1 MSYMDSPSNAPTTGN
16 APNASMTSIAL
27 KVVGV
32 VTILAS
38 LLDYIMIIFPT
49 NFSNRG
55 WQLEMISQIV
65 DRGIVPMVGV
75 ALLLAG
81 YWVQSIAGQGGRRAA
96 WADLR
101 VWALVLSAI
110 FGVVFLLFTVL
121 HPNNVRANSQEAL
134 EQIQQEATT
143 AETQLEGRLSQE
155 LQQQRG
161 QIDALIADEDLLA
174 QAIESG
180 QVPQEQAALLRQFR
194 EDPQALDQFLQDRV
208 GQFRTQIQQEIG
220 GRREEATQ
228 QIRQEAL
235 KSGIRV
241 SLSSLLLAIGY
252 FIIAVVGFRSLK
264 AGA

>member
-1 MSYMDSPSNAPTTGN
+1 MSYMDSPSNAPMTGS
-16 APNASMTSIAL
+16 APSAPMTSIAL

-38 LLDYIMIIFPT
+38 ILDYIMIIFPT

-81 YWVQSIAGQGGRRAA
+81 YWVQSISGRSGRRAA

-110 FGVVFLLFTVL
+110 FGLVFLIFTVL
-121 HPNNVRANSQEAL
+121 HPNNVRVNSQQAL
-134 EQIQQEATT
+134 EQIQEEATT

-155 LQQQRG
+155 LEQQRS
-161 QIDALIADEDLLA
+161 QIDALIENEDLLA

-194 EDPQALDQFLQDRV
+194 EDPQALDQFLQERV
-208 GQFRTQIQQEIG
+208 GQFRGQIQQEIG
-220 GRREEATQ
+220 GRREEAAQ

-241 SLSSLLLAIGY
+241 SVSSLILAIGY
-252 FIIAVVGFRSLK
+252 FIIAVVGFRNLK